1 MTSEKELQAEL
12 NLQKEEISR
21 QRKELTES
29 IKYASYIQ
37 SALLPDMSYIQTI
50 IPDHFIFFKPKDIV
64 SGDFYW
70 FSRKKSE
77 LIVAVADCTGHGVPG
92 AFMSILGISFLKEII
107 DKAYYPSTGGILN
120 QLREYVMKALNQTG
134 EENEQK
140 DGIDMT
146 LCRINTEEHK
156 LEFSGAFNPLY
167 IIQNDELVVIQ
178 GDKMPIGIAAYE
190 EKSFKTNVVDLK
202 ENDCIYLFSDGFA
215 DQFGGSFGKKFKYQP
230 FRDLLM
236 KIHNYPMEKQEEE
249 LTKAFYE
256 WKGDLPQLDD
266 VLVIGFRY
274 HVND

>member
-1 MTSEKELQAEL
+1 
-12 NLQKEEISR
+12 
-21 QRKELTES
+21 
-29 IKYASYIQ
+29 
-37 SALLPDMSYIQTI
+37 MSFIQTI
-50 IPDHFIFFKPKDIV
+50 FPDHFILFQPKDIV

-70 FSRKKSE
+70 VSRKKSE

-107 DKAYYPSTGGILN
+107 DKAYYQNTGGILN
-120 QLREYVMKALNQTG
+120 QLREYVMKALKQTG

-146 LCRINTEEHK
+146 LCRIYTEENK

-167 IIQNDELVVIQ
+167 VIQNDKLVEIQ

-190 EKSFKTNVVDLK
+190 EKSFKTNIVNLK

-215 DQFGGSFGKKFKYQP
+215 DQFGGPLGKKFKYQP

-236 KIHNYPMEKQEEE
+236 KIHKFPMEKQGEK
-249 LTKAFYE
+249 LTKAFHE

>member
-1 MTSEKELQAEL
+1 MTSEKELQARL
-12 NLQKEEISR
+12 NQQTEEISR

-37 SALLPDMSYIQTI
+37 SALLQDKSYIQTI
-50 IPDHFIFFKPKDIV
+50 FPDHFILFKPKDIV

-70 FSRKKSE
+70 VSRKRSE

-107 DKAYYPSTGGILN
+107 NKGCYQNTGSILN
-120 QLREYVMKALNQTG
+120 QLREHVMKALNQTG

-146 LCRINTEEHK
+146 LCRINTVQNE

-167 IIQNDELVVIQ
+167 VIQDDKLVEIQ

-190 EKSFKTNVVDLK
+190 EKSFQTNIMNLK
-202 ENDCIYLFSDGFA
+202 ENDCVYLFSDGFV
-215 DQFGGSFGKKFKYQP
+215 DQFGGPLGKKFKS
-230 FRDLLM
+230 L
-236 KIHNYPMEKQEEE
+236 
-249 LTKAFYE
+249 
-256 WKGDLPQLDD
+256 
-266 VLVIGFRY
+266 
-274 HVND
+274 